1 MNKCVISQIEWN
13 HFSHHRIIADQ
24 ASNGRQTKIDR
35 KFTLDFHAKIKDMR
49 NKPLFPFFYLLPA
62 HVAAIC
68 CYTRSTQYLRE
79 KESEVN
85 MSVIKLHSGF
95 VRCAND
101 QLIVQLY
108 NQDHLGLGFF
118 FHSKKIE
125 GFSFI
130 FND

>member
-1 MNKCVISQIEWN
+1 M
-13 HFSHHRIIADQ
+13 
-24 ASNGRQTKIDR
+24 
-35 KFTLDFHAKIKDMR
+35 DFHAKIKDMR
-49 NKPLFPFFYLLPA
+49 NKPLFPFFLPA

-108 NQDHLGLGFF
+108 NQDHLGLGLFSIAKKLKDS
-118 FHSKKIE
+118 HS
-125 GFSFI
+125 FSMT
-130 FND
+130 DP